1 MRPKLIPT
9 HNKIYKK
16 ALKTF
21 IKKKNNQISFSISLF
36 DKFYEMKKIKSLLSQ
51 MARVAFVTSIA
62 LVSGIVFYIVWQ
74 INQHKE
80 LVEITR
86 NELQNMSEKVWHA
99 KSGNFIN
106 AVRDNSAW
114 DEVVDYISRD
124 YEPKDSAWLEDNFG
138 YMTNMYS
145 AAMIAMYDSVGLRK
159 YLKIENEYKDFTFFP
174 FSFNTFKESFSDTGL
189 VNFYIYNSGRL
200 MEYFCSTI
208 TPSADNAHRLN
219 PKGYMLLAREI
230 NKDLLEDFRISLG
243 AIYTDITT
251 EENEMDK
258 QHFANEGFNIII
270 TKDLNNIT
278 QNRQAS
284 MNTVFDNK
292 VEENFAKM
300 IPVFAIF
307 ILLCILAI
315 GGLILFM
322 HKKVMLPLKKISHSL
337 ASNTVEEL
345 ASVKETPDEMGQ
357 VAEMLE
363 NFYIQKEELAVANK
377 EITESINYASR
388 IQKAAVSSLDDVT
401 AIFPDSMI
409 YYKPRNIISGD
420 WYVVEELEGLKIIIE
435 ADCTGHGVPG
445 SMLSMM
451 GISSI
456 KDIINSMKILGEELR
471 PSAILNRMRTVVK
484 TMLAQNSEDGLSIND
499 GMDMTIG
506 IINPETK
513 VMKFASAN
521 QTAIIV
527 RNGTTI
533 KIKGDRMPIGNYM
546 VEEDFKDF
554 EMQLESGDS
563 LYFMSDGIKDQ
574 TNPERE
580 KFKNK
585 RLEDFL
591 IDNDNLPMSKIAKKL
606 EKTLE
611 DWQGNSEQ
619 VDDMTMVGV
628 RIQ

>member
-1 MRPKLIPT
+1 MCPKLIPA

-16 ALKTF
+16 TLKTF

-36 DKFYEMKKIKSLLSQ
+36 DKFYEMKKFKSLLSQ
-51 MARVAFVTSIA
+51 MARVAIVTSVV
-62 LVSGIVFYIVWQ
+62 LVSGIVFYIAWQ

-159 YLKIENEYKDFTFFP
+159 YLKIEDEYKDFTFFP
-174 FSFNTFKESFSDTGL
+174 FSFNNFKESFADTGL

-200 MEYFCSTI
+200 MEYFCATI
-208 TPSADNAHRLN
+208 TSSADNGHKWK

-243 AIYTDITT
+243 AIYTGISTD
-251 EENEMDK
+251 EKELDEKSFEHD
-258 QHFANEGFNIII
+258 GFNIII

-292 VEENFAKM
+292 VEENFAQM

-307 ILLCILAI
+307 ALLCVLAI
-315 GGLILFM
+315 GGLLLFM
-322 HKKVMLPLKKISHSL
+322 RDKVMRPLKKISRSL
-337 ASNTVEEL
+337 ASGTAEEL
-345 ASVKETPDEMGQ
+345 APIKETPDEMGQ
-357 VAEMLE
+357 VAELLE
-363 NFYIQKEELAVANK
+363 DFYIQKDELAVANK

-420 WYVVEELEGLKIIIE
+420 WYVVEELQ
-435 ADCTGHGVPG
+435 V
-445 SMLSMM
+445 
-451 GISSI
+451 
-456 KDIINSMKILGEELR
+456 
-471 PSAILNRMRTVVK
+471 TVFP
-484 TMLAQNSEDGLSIND
+484 AQCS
-499 GMDMTIG
+499 
-506 IINPETK
+506 
-513 VMKFASAN
+513 V
-521 QTAIIV
+521 
-527 RNGTTI
+527 
-533 KIKGDRMPIGNYM
+533 
-546 VEEDFKDF
+546 
-554 EMQLESGDS
+554 
-563 LYFMSDGIKDQ
+563 
-574 TNPERE
+574 
-580 KFKNK
+580 
-585 RLEDFL
+585 
-591 IDNDNLPMSKIAKKL
+591 
-606 EKTLE
+606 
-611 DWQGNSEQ
+611 
-619 VDDMTMVGV
+619 
-628 RIQ
+628 

>member
-1 MRPKLIPT
+1 MCPKLIPA

-36 DKFYEMKKIKSLLSQ
+36 DKFYEMKKFKSLLSQ
-51 MARVAFVTSIA
+51 MARVAIVTSVV
-62 LVSGIVFYIVWQ
+62 LVSGIVFYIAWQ

-159 YLKIENEYKDFTFFP
+159 YLKIEDEYKDFTFFP
-174 FSFNTFKESFSDTGL
+174 FSFNNFKESFADTGL

-200 MEYFCSTI
+200 MEYFCATI
-208 TPSADNAHRLN
+208 TSSADNGHKWK

-243 AIYTDITT
+243 AIYTGISTDEKELDETSF
-251 EENEMDK
+251 EHD
-258 QHFANEGFNIII
+258 GFNIII

-278 QNRQAS
+278 KNRQAS

-292 VEENFAKM
+292 VEENFAQM
-300 IPVFAIF
+300 IPIFAIF
-307 ILLCILAI
+307 AFLCVMAI
-315 GGLILFM
+315 GGLLIFM
-322 HKKVMLPLKKISHSL
+322 RDKVMRPLKKISRSL
-337 ASNTVEEL
+337 ASGTAEEL
-345 ASVKETPDEMGQ
+345 APIKETPDEMGQ
-357 VAEMLE
+357 VAELLE
-363 NFYIQKEELAVANK
+363 DFYIQKDELAVANK

-456 KDIINSMKILGEELR
+456 KDIINNMEILGEELR

-554 EMQLESGDS
+554 EIQLESGDS

-628 RIQ
+628 RIP